1 MQLGVRKCVAVVDI
15 LFYHRSRQMSGFES
29 GFRDWCEDYVSSQ
42 RRYFSDSRS
51 DFCAEMLEDEGFPW
65 GSTIVHMTRYW
76 NTQWQRQMF
85 QTLWCI
91 YTQEVLDED
100 YSPDGS
106 AHPSISVSECSY
118 SSGASLE
125 ESGSASLSETR
136 DLA

>member
-1 MQLGVRKCVAVVDI
+1 
-15 LFYHRSRQMSGFES
+15 MSGFES

-136 DLA
+136 DLT